1 MSISEEQIIQA
12 LRVKLGQEPG
22 KIVSITQEENQE
34 KPHIKSIKITLENS
48 SKIDLIAKCLTKE
61 FESNEKTVQNFQV
74 ESYMYKNVLLSKKLN
89 VPKAYFVSEKE
100 QLILMENCLENGYQ
114 VRKPFEKPFSKNE
127 VKGVMKTL
135 AQFHS
140 ETKKYLKNQDV
151 EKVRKILQKTSWMVR
166 LPNTI
171 QVMKI
176 MVQGAFEISGLKI
189 DPDDF
194 MEKIINLQN
203 SQGLLETIVQDN
215 LWYGQL
221 LFKSDNCILLDFK
234 MSRVSNPFFDVV
246 NFMALNL
253 QYDLRKD
260 WKEFLT
266 CYYSEFTKNYDL
278 EPLTCADFVAEY
290 KKVFKM
296 GFLSGIQQL
305 HVSNQDLFLTRSR

>member
-1 MSISEEQIIQA
+1 MSISEDQIIQA

-48 SKIDLIAKCLTKE
+48 SKINLIAKCLTKE

-114 VRKPFEKPFSKNE
+114 VRKPFEEPFSKNE

-140 ETKKYLKNQDV
+140 ETKKYLKSQDV

-171 QVMKI
+171 QVMKC
-176 MVQGAFEISGLKI
+176 MVQGAFEISGLEI
-189 DPDDF
+189 HT
-194 MEKIINLQN
+194 
-203 SQGLLETIVQDN
+203 G
-215 LWYGQL
+215 
-221 LFKSDNCILLDFK
+221 
-234 MSRVSNPFFDVV
+234 
-246 NFMALNL
+246 A
-253 QYDLRKD
+253 
-260 WKEFLT
+260 
-266 CYYSEFTKNYDL
+266 KNH
-278 EPLTCADFVAEY
+278 
-290 KKVFKM
+290 
-296 GFLSGIQQL
+296 FLSRNSIDFDGP
-305 HVSNQDLFLTRSR
+305 NM